1 MHSHWSASPGSGATA
16 RVPPTDD
23 IVGSGESDQVIVY
36 WWHVYKT
43 PTGELY
49 PSEMRAVRV
58 RYS

>member
-1 MHSHWSASPGSGATA
+1 MPGERLSI
-16 RVPPTDD
+16 PTDD
-23 IVGSGESDQVIVY
+23 IVGFGESDQVIVY

-58 RYS
+58 KYS